1 MSVLYL
7 ILLFFDG
14 LLYQETDE
22 QTDNLLSRCS
32 IQLAYCMDFV
42 VLCFWKI
49 QAPSFK
55 HMSDSYASKVANQV
69 SF

>member
-7 ILLFFDG
+7 VHLFFDE
-14 LLYQETDE
+14 LIYQETDK
-22 QTDNLLSRCS
+22 QTDKLLSGCS

-55 HMSDSYASKVANQV
+55 HMSDSYASKVAI
-69 SF
+69 S